1 MKIEIKPFITI
12 ICIALSLVCIFKVL
26 DIFTI
31 GIDSAYQPE
40 EGFYHER
47 KNSLDAVFLGASSV
61 SADWKSSLAWGDYG
75 IAVWSYGVP
84 STNCRSLPFWI
95 KEVDKTQP
103 NALLIIN
110 LPSFRG
116 TSVSDNNIF
125 RSTTYMRFSANK
137 MNMIHSLANDA
148 GYTGFDQLQFYFP
161 IIRFHSRWSELT
173 NWDFYR
179 SVSGNKNTWR
189 VFTNI
194 HDASSDFYVT
204 DQEAELSNSQTIFL
218 EEFLDFLDNCGHEVL
233 FINTPE
239 AYGNGKR
246 SYERLNRMGKI
257 VQEHGFAYLDMFNF
271 IDEIG
276 LQPDTDFNDLYHN
289 NVHGAIKYTDY
300 LAQYLVDNYGFTDKR
315 GQPGWESWDE
325 SVTLYTEEIAPYSL
339 PLERKHAPR
348 DYELQAPVLN
358 KVKVKD
364 QTLTLSWKESPN
376 AEGYD
381 IYRKSTIPGEKNW
394 AYLTSTDT
402 ETFQYVDS
410 DLKPETKYTYTV
422 VPKIYADGIEIYG
435 NFNFNGVAG
444 TTK

>member
-1 MKIEIKPFITI
+1 MKKEIKPFITI

-26 DIFTI
+26 DIFTL
-31 GIDSAYQPE
+31 GYDWSYQTE

-47 KNSLDAVFLGASSV
+47 KNSLDAVFLGSSSV
-61 SADWKSSLAWGDYG
+61 ATNWKSSLAWGDYG

-84 STNCRSLPFWI
+84 ATNCRGLPFWI

-110 LPSFRG
+110 LNMFRG
-116 TSVSDNNIF
+116 TSINDNNIF
-125 RSTTYMRFSANK
+125 RGTAYMRFSANK
-137 MNMIHSLANDA
+137 INMIHSLANDA

-161 IIRFHSRWSELT
+161 IIRFHPRWSELT
-173 NWDFYR
+173 NWDFYH
-179 SVSGNKNTWR
+179 SVNGNKNGGR
-189 VFTNI
+189 VYPQI
-194 HDASSDFYVT
+194 QDISSDFYVT
-204 DQEAELSNSQTIFL
+204 DEESELDNSQAIVL

-233 FINTPE
+233 FVLTPQ
-239 AYGNGKR
+239 ALSKTR
-246 SYERLNRMGKI
+246 CKQLNRMGTI
-257 VQEHGFAYLDMFNF
+257 IQQRGYPYLNLMNLV
-271 IDEIG
+271 DEMGI
-276 LQPDTDFNDLYHN
+276 QTETDFFNATHN

-325 SVTLYTEEIAPYSL
+325 SVALLTEEIAPYSL
-339 PLERKHAPR
+339 PLEREHTPR

-358 KVKVKD
+358 KVKVRN

-381 IYRKSTIPGEKNW
+381 IYRKSNVSGEQNW
-394 AYLTSTDT
+394 IYLTSTESGT
-402 ETFQYVDS
+402 LKYVDS
-410 DLKPETKYTYTV
+410 DLQSGKKYIYTV
-422 VPKIYADGIEIYG
+422 VPKKFVDGVEVYG
-435 NFNFNGVAG
+435 SFDFTGVTG